1 MNKEQMKLLALAAV
15 VTHAESLAE
24 KLTTMAAELEGSP
37 EASAEQ
43 MAAVRAVQAQL
54 KDAQDV
60 ITEKEQAAKAQEE
73 LLASVRASAA
83 SVAELSKPVRQ
94 TSPARIT
101 GGDKPGASK
110 NTFGFQSAGEFIIA
124 ARNFKAGRKL
134 DQRIMNAA
142 TTYGS
147 ESVNEEG
154 GFLVPPDYRENIRK
168 AIEGEGSLA
177 ALCDDQRTSSNR
189 LSFPIDENAP
199 WDSSGGIKV
208 DYIAEG
214 ATLTQSKPKL
224 GSLETKLV
232 KLGALVPLTDELIED
247 AAVMTSYVNTKVPEK
262 TVAFLNQEILKG
274 VGGPGTLLGIL
285 NAAAKVTVAAKAG
298 QGANTVVADNIAK
311 MWSSLPVKSR
321 TRAVWLIHPDVEAV
335 LPLIAIANQP
345 VYLPPG
351 GVLERPNGLLMGRP
365 VMVCEDCNALGTEG
379 DIILWDPKEYIV
391 ATKTG
396 PSGMRADVS
405 MHVFFEQ
412 DMTGLRFIQRIG
424 GQPWWTKAFARKNGS
439 SSQSPILTLNS
450 TRT

>member
-1 MNKEQMKLLALAAV
+1 MNKEQLKLMALAAV

-24 KLTTMAAELEGSP
+24 KLNTMATELEGETP
-37 EASAEQ
+37 ATAEQ
-43 MAAVRAVQAQL
+43 MAAIRAVQASL

-60 ITEKEQAAKAQEE
+60 IAEKEQAAKAQEE

-83 SVAELSKPVRQ
+83 SVAEFSKPVRQ
-94 TSPARIT
+94 TSPGRIT

-110 NTFGFQSAGEFIIA
+110 NSFGFQSAGEFIIA
-124 ARNFKAGRKL
+124 ARNHKAGRR
-134 DQRIMNAA
+134 DARIMNAA

-199 WDSSGGIKV
+199 WDSTGGIKV

-214 ATLTQSKPKL
+214 ATLVQTKPKL

-247 AAVMTSYVNTKVPEK
+247 AAAMTSYVNTKVPEK

-298 QGANTVVADNIAK
+298 QGANTVVADNVTK

-335 LPLIAIANQP
+335 LPLIVIGNQP
-345 VYLPPG
+345 AYLPPG
-351 GVLERPNGLLMGRP
+351 GLLERPNGTLMGRP
-365 VMVCEDCNALGTEG
+365 VIVAEDCNALGTEG
-379 DIILWDPKEYIV
+379 DIILWDPQEYII

-412 DMTGLRFIQRIG
+412 DMTGMRFIQRIG
-424 GQPWWTKAFARKNGS
+424 GQPWWTKAFTRKNGS